1 MSVKKQWCASFNQDA
16 VKIEDEKVLAAS
28 FYQLKELT
36 LTHRSFAGD
45 DIQIS
50 RDLIDKP
57 DAIALL
63 LYDENLDAVVMVEQ
77 FRVGAIGQ
85 DSSPWLLELVAG
97 IIEPGE
103 NIEQVAIRECLEET
117 GLVID
122 KLQHI
127 YKFTPSPGGV
137 SEYIDLFYAS
147 VDAASV
153 TQFHGLACEGEDIKV
168 HVIDALAAI
177 NMLETGQINNAFS
190 MIGLQWLALQ
200 RLKKDLNKHYES

>member
-1 MSVKKQWCASFNQDA
+1 MSVKKQWCASFDQDA
-16 VKIEDEKVLAAS
+16 VKIEDEQVLAAS

-36 LTHRSFAGD
+36 LTHRRFAGD
-45 DIQIS
+45 DIQIK
-50 RDLIDKP
+50 RDLINKP
-57 DAIALL
+57 DAIALI
-63 LYDENLDAVVMVEQ
+63 LYDEKLDAVVMVEQ

-103 NIEQVAIRECLEET
+103 NIEQVAIRECFEET
-117 GLVID
+117 GLVIE

-147 VDAASV
+147 VDAANV
-153 TQFHGLACEGEDIKV
+153 TELHGLASEGEDIKV
-168 HVIDALAAI
+168 HVIDANTAI
-177 NMLETGQINNAFS
+177 SLLETGQINNAFS

-200 RLKKDLNKHYES
+200 RFKKDSDKTL

>member
-1 MSVKKQWCASFNQDA
+1 MSVKKQWCASFDQDA
-16 VKIEDEKVLAAS
+16 VKIEDEQVLADS

-36 LTHRSFAGD
+36 LTHRRFAGD
-45 DIQIS
+45 DIQIK
-50 RDLIDKP
+50 RDLINKP
-57 DAIALL
+57 DAIALI
-63 LYDENLDAVVMVEQ
+63 LYDEKLDAVVMVEQ

-103 NIEQVAIRECLEET
+103 NIEQVAIRECFEET
-117 GLVID
+117 GLVIE

-147 VDAASV
+147 VDAANV
-153 TQFHGLACEGEDIKV
+153 TELHGLASEGEDIKV
-168 HVIDALAAI
+168 HVIDANTAI
-177 NMLETGQINNAFS
+177 SLLETGQINNAFS

-200 RLKKDLNKHYES
+200 RFKKDSDKTL

>member
-1 MSVKKQWCASFNQDA
+1 MSVKKQWCASFDQDA
-16 VKIEDEKVLAAS
+16 VKIEGEQVLADS

-36 LTHRSFAGD
+36 LTHRRFAGD
-45 DIQIS
+45 DIQIK
-50 RDLIDKP
+50 RDLINKP
-57 DAIALL
+57 DAIALI
-63 LYDENLDAVVMVEQ
+63 LYDEKLDAVVMVEQ

-103 NIEQVAIRECLEET
+103 NIEQVAIRECFEET
-117 GLVID
+117 GLVIK

-147 VDAASV
+147 VDAANV
-153 TQFHGLACEGEDIKV
+153 TELHGLASEGEDIKV
-168 HVIDALAAI
+168 HVIDANTAI
-177 NMLETGQINNAFS
+177 SLLETGQINNAFS

-200 RLKKDLNKHYES
+200 RFKKDSDKTL